1 MSTSEAQNEEKI
13 DAIEDNPLQPSLADT
28 LTSLPLIP
36 NSKVNMHIIPSTIP
50 TTDTGDSKIQ
60 MFVRLNRFGTYI
72 NYGFGVSFSYW
83 KQYDLYP
90 FVAPKYD
97 NLKQELLCN
106 TVYQITLERYNDIY
120 EKGSELYTRIGSIFG
135 HGSDKNTPVAHALT
149 HWNDYCNIKAGTPI
163 SLQHLL
169 SILFYTDV
177 LILTTKMKIVCR
189 KINPNETD
197 DDVKKRHVEYV
208 NWLKSMAET
217 LIFYGNRFTINDIA
231 IYQGLNG
238 MFLFDQFKA
247 QFHIPTSATTDIGQA
262 VGFAK
267 VHGIVLQFG
276 GLDSIGTPYFD
287 TASISAYPH
296 EKEYLFF
303 KGELNITDVYIRGE

>member
-60 MFVRLNRFGTYI
+60 SLSKDEQRDRFGMYI

-120 EKGSELYTRIGSIFG
+120 EKGTELYAKIGEILGQSN
-135 HGSDKNTPVAHALT
+135 DKNTPVAHALT

-169 SILFYTDV
+169 SILFWTD
-177 LILTTKMKIVCR
+177 LTGLPTKMKIVCR
-189 KINPNETD
+189 KSKPDETE
-197 DDVKKRHVEYV
+197 DDVKRRHVEYV

-231 IYQGLNG
+231 IYHGLNG
-238 MFLFDQFKA
+238 KFLFDQFKA
-247 QFHIPTSATTDIGQA
+247 QFHIPT
-262 VGFAK
+262 
-267 VHGIVLQFG
+267 
-276 GLDSIGTPYFD
+276 
-287 TASISAYPH
+287 
-296 EKEYLFF
+296 
-303 KGELNITDVYIRGE
+303 